1 MILAERL
8 VNVLAHEYCHLANFM
23 ISGIKNNPH
32 GKEFKEW
39 SVAPC
44 FALSVP
50 FGSLALL
57 LETNFSL
64 LQGKS
69 FDI

>member
-1 MILAERL
+1 MILIERL

-39 SVAPC
+39 SVT
-44 FALSVP
+44 LN
-50 FGSLALL
+50 LL
-57 LETNFSL
+57 CLVDSY
-64 LQGKS
+64 
-69 FDI
+69 